1 MREVFG
7 IKQTTGTSIN
17 QHNYSLMTAVLAWSG
32 MAVMCSLYV
41 SIPLISIFASEFG
54 ITTTQAAGAG
64 SFFSLGFALG
74 CLVYGG
80 LSDRYGRKKVITLGL
95 IALTLVSLTLG
106 TVHNL
111 TMLFALR
118 GLQGAAAATFSPV
131 ALAYTVEM
139 FPAHKRV
146 TTIGFISTGFLVAGI
161 IGQVISGIVSQEYGW
176 NMVFYLL
183 AAMYACTFL
192 LIVWLLPKGEVTRPQ
207 ANVWE
212 PIKQM
217 GSVFMRKNLVFS
229 YIVAL
234 VLLMSFVSMYSV
246 LGSYLSGPK
255 FSLGP
260 HEILYVRLFGVL
272 GMLVSPFAGRLAGRY
287 GVLAVLRGGLT
298 LAVLGLCTLGLIPNL
313 VLLVFMTVVF
323 VSGIALAVP
332 SLVSLIGQLGGEA
345 RGIAVSVY
353 TFILFAGTS
362 LGPIVSI
369 QFMKLGSFSL
379 TFILLALILSVGLL
393 AACLVQAESKLE
405 AGKS

>member
-1 MREVFG
+1 
-7 IKQTTGTSIN
+7 
-17 QHNYSLMTAVLAWSG
+17 MTAVLSWSG

-41 SIPLISIFASEFG
+41 TIPLISIFASEFG

-64 SFFSLGFALG
+64 SIFSLGFALG
-74 CLVYGG
+74 CLVYGA
-80 LSDRYGRKKVITLGL
+80 LSDRYGRKQVITMGL
-95 IALTLVSLTLG
+95 IALTLISFLLG
-106 TVHNL
+106 TAHNL
-111 TMLFALR
+111 TMLFVLR

-131 ALAYTVEM
+131 ALAYAVEM

-161 IGQVISGIVSQEYGW
+161 LGQVISGIVSQEYGW

-183 AAMYACTFL
+183 AAMYACTAV
-192 LIVWLLPKGEVTRPQ
+192 LIIWLLPKGKVARPQ
-207 ANVWE
+207 ANIWE

-217 GSVFMRKNLVFS
+217 RNVFIRKNLVFS
-229 YIVAL
+229 YIAAL

-246 LGSYLSGPK
+246 LGSYLSGPV
-255 FSLGP
+255 FRLNP
-260 HEILYVRLFGVL
+260 HEILYVRSIGVL
-272 GMLVSPFAGRLAGRY
+272 GMLVAPFAGRLARRY

-298 LAVLGLCTLGLIPNL
+298 LAVLGLSSLGMIPNL
-313 VLLVFMTVVF
+313 LLLVFMTLVF

-369 QFMKLGSFSL
+369 QFMKLGSFSF

-393 AACLVQAESKLE
+393 AACLVKVKSTLE
-405 AGKS
+405 AGGS